1 VFTVV
6 KESWSDV
13 SDLEIAQHL
22 LTIVY
27 REEET
32 ARWLLSEA
40 VSGWNGSLEEKGWR
54 FLRQALERYD
64 SENNDYAYTKVAF
77 DTVLTYQRSPPPP
90 WLVALIEVGDFL
102 CLSLLCFP

>member
-1 VFTVV
+1 VFAVI
-6 KESWSDV
+6 KESRSDV
-13 SDLEIAQHL
+13 SALGLAQHI
-22 LTIVY
+22 LTIVC

-32 ARWLLSEA
+32 ARWLLSET

-64 SENNDYAYTKVAF
+64 SEDNDYAYTKVAF

-90 WLVALIEVGDFL
+90 WLVQLIEVGDL